1 MAVTATGKRSGS
13 PRYNFGTFNPLVSLA
28 PEEEN
33 VPFTTAQ
40 RIAMGG
46 SILSGGMAAG
56 GQLAQGDALQKQS
69 VYQAAQLTQN
79 AELARRTA
87 REIESAAGVAIQE
100 RSQETAQLIAMQK
113 AQLAGAGI
121 VVDQDTALSL
131 IDDAVRLGTLDKL
144 TMSKNAERQAMAAR
158 IQASQF
164 EDQAALQLAAGKDA
178 KSASKMA
185 STSTLLGTA
194 GTVAGKWY
202 TYDIYNTQG
211 IT

>member
-1 MAVTATGKRSGS
+1 MAQVQTGS
-13 PRYNFGTFNPLVSLA
+13 PRYNPWDRGMFSPLA
-28 PEEEN
+28 PEKEN
-33 VPFTTAQ
+33 VPFSTAQ
-40 RIAMGG
+40 RISMAG

-56 GQLAQGDALQKQS
+56 GQLSQGNALQKQS
-69 VYQAAQLTQN
+69 VYQAAQLSQN

-87 REIESAAGVAIQE
+87 SEIESASGVAIQE
-100 RSQETAQLIAMQK
+100 RGQETAQLIAMQQ

-121 VVDQDTALSL
+121 VVNQDTALSL

-185 STSTLLGTA
+185 AISTLLGTA

-202 TYDIYNTQG
+202 TYDAYNTEG
-211 IT
+211 IG